1 MSKPVQ
7 YRRQPDHHQQS
18 AYQGPDERIRHPENR
33 RRLAGP
39 RAPEARHDPGGGSA
53 REGRRAPAAPPG
65 GRARRD
71 GRERRDRRHGPGL
84 AGRGPGRPADRGA
97 QPDRPGYPKGAG
109 PGAYPGAVRSAA
121 GRGPAGP
128 GSGHGGG
135 PGTRPRGRSG
145 PRGGPP
151 PQPVA
156 LAVAADAAD
165 FACLSRYGM
174 FGPATF
180 EAYLRRTE
188 GQLRALRGQGL
199 EVHLRV
205 LEPADFEDFCEEFGL
220 GPEEPAAR
228 VAYAA
233 DPELAGEP
241 FVYAG
246 ERLGELLPVLV
257 EDHRARIRISIACSA
272 LLAAL
277 EEDERP
283 EPRLTAVLGHVSE
296 LYLALAAG
304 AGEGCHLLTLRTYG
318 PEDGEE
324 LTAAAEVC
332 AEDGRLFVGGREAE
346 AFCVTLAAGIAA
358 DGAGELLLHSVPLA
372 GRPPLVRGWRMAA
385 GRLRPMTV
393 PEVFAA
399 LAEDA
404 VRGAGLPEGVAAR
417 PGFALPGRP
426 VACDPSRPG
435 AGEPGEAGGA
445 GV

>member
-1 MSKPVQ
+1 VERSS
-7 YRRQPDHHQQS
+7 S
-18 AYQGPDERIRHPENR
+18 AGG
-33 RRLAGP
+33 A
-39 RAPEARHDPGGGSA
+39 ARGGG
-53 REGRRAPAAPPG
+53 G
-65 GRARRD
+65 
-71 GRERRDRRHGPGL
+71 
-84 AGRGPGRPADRGA
+84 
-97 QPDRPGYPKGAG
+97 
-109 PGAYPGAVRSAA
+109 
-121 GRGPAGP
+121 
-128 GSGHGGG
+128 
-135 PGTRPRGRSG
+135 G

-174 FGPATF
+174 FGPATY

-188 GQLRALRGQGL
+188 SQLRALRGQGL

-205 LEPADFEDFCEEFGL
+205 LDPADFEDFCEEFGL
-220 GPEEPAAR
+220 GPEDPAAR

-241 FVYAG
+241 FVYGG
-246 ERLGELLPVLV
+246 ERLGELLPALV
-257 EDHRARIRISIACSA
+257 EDHRARVRISIACSA

-277 EEDERP
+277 EGDERP

-358 DGAGELLLHSVPLA
+358 DGAGELLLHSVRAA
-372 GRPPLVRGWRMAA
+372 GRPPLVCGWRLLA
-385 GRLRPMTV
+385 GRLGPMTV

-399 LAEDA
+399 LADDA
-404 VRGAGLPEGVAAR
+404 VRGVGLPDGVAAR
-417 PGFALPGRP
+417 PGFPLPGRP
-426 VACDPSRPG
+426 AECGPRRPADGGPGRPGTGASG

-445 GV
+445 EV

>member
-1 MSKPVQ
+1 
-7 YRRQPDHHQQS
+7 
-18 AYQGPDERIRHPENR
+18 
-33 RRLAGP
+33 
-39 RAPEARHDPGGGSA
+39 GGGS
-53 REGRRAPAAPPG
+53 
-65 GRARRD
+65 
-71 GRERRDRRHGPGL
+71 
-84 AGRGPGRPADRGA
+84 
-97 QPDRPGYPKGAG
+97 
-109 PGAYPGAVRSAA
+109 
-121 GRGPAGP
+121 
-128 GSGHGGG
+128 GGG
-135 PGTRPRGRSG
+135 PGARLRGRGRS
-145 PRGGPP
+145 RGGPP

-156 LAVAADAAD
+156 LALAADAVD

-174 FGPATF
+174 FGRATF
-180 EAYLRRTE
+180 ETYLRRTE

-220 GPEEPAAR
+220 GPEDPVAR

-257 EDHRARIRISIACSA
+257 EDHRARVRISIASAA

-277 EEDERP
+277 ERDEQP
-283 EPRLTAVLGHVSE
+283 EPRLTAVLRHVAE
-296 LYLALAAG
+296 VYLALADGVAD
-304 AGEGCHLLTLRTYG
+304 GCHLLTLRSHG

-332 AEDGRLFVGGREAE
+332 REEGRLYGGGREAE

-358 DGAGELLLHSVPLA
+358 EGAGELLLHSVPGA
-372 GRPPLVRGWRMAA
+372 GSSPLVCGWLLAA

-399 LAEDA
+399 LAADA
-404 VRGAGLPEGVAAR
+404 ERGVGLPDGVAAR
-417 PGFALPGRP
+417 PGFPLPPRP
-426 VACDPSRPG
+426 DACAPPRPG
-435 AGEPGEAGGA
+435 AGGA
-445 GV
+445 